1 MSDINI
7 LLRNRES
14 IKLQIQALESK
25 KNSENELTGYEQ
37 AMLEDMYYQLLVI
50 EKLITDNNVFTI

>member
-25 KNSENELTGYEQ
+25 KNSAEGLTGYEQ
-37 AMLEDMYYQLLVI
+37 AMLEDMYYIYQNI
-50 EKLITDNNVFTI
+50 EKQLANYR

>member
-1 MSDINI
+1 MSNINI

-37 AMLEDMYYQLLVI
+37 AMLEDMYYQLSVI
-50 EKLITDNNVFTI
+50 EKQLANYR

>member
-25 KNSENELTGYEQ
+25 KNSGKELTGYEQ
-37 AMLEDMYYQLLVI
+37 AILEDMYYQLSVI
-50 EKLITDNNVFTI
+50 EKQLANYR

>member
-1 MSDINI
+1 MSEINI

-25 KNSENELTGYEQ
+25 KNSGKEITGYEQ
-37 AMLEDMYYQLLVI
+37 AMLEDMYYQLSVI
-50 EKLITDNNVFTI
+50 EKQLANYR

>member
-1 MSDINI
+1 MSYINI

-50 EKLITDNNVFTI
+50 EKQLANYR

>member
-50 EKLITDNNVFTI
+50 EEQLANYR

>member
-7 LLRNRES
+7 LPRNRES

-25 KNSENELTGYEQ
+25 KNSGKGLTGYEQ
-37 AMLEDMYYQLLVI
+37 AMLEDMYYQLSVI
-50 EKLITDNNVFTI
+50 EKHLANYR

>member
-25 KNSENELTGYEQ
+25 KNSENELTGCEQ

-50 EKLITDNNVFTI
+50 EKQLANYR

>member
-1 MSDINI
+1 MSDINN

-50 EKLITDNNVFTI
+50 EKQLANYR

>member
-14 IKLQIQALESK
+14 IKLQIQALASP
-25 KNSENELTGYEQ
+25 NTSANDLQGNEQ

-50 EKLITDNNVFTI
+50 EKQLANYR

>member
-25 KNSENELTGYEQ
+25 KNSKNELTGYEQ

-50 EKLITDNNVFTI
+50 EKQLANYR

>member
-25 KNSENELTGYEQ
+25 KNSENELIGYEQ

-50 EKLITDNNVFTI
+50 EKQLANYR

>member
-7 LLRNRES
+7 LLRNRDS

-50 EKLITDNNVFTI
+50 EKQLANYR

>member
-1 MSDINI
+1 MSDINM

-50 EKLITDNNVFTI
+50 EKQLANYR

>member
-25 KNSENELTGYEQ
+25 KNSENELTGYEH

-50 EKLITDNNVFTI
+50 EKHLANYR

>member
-14 IKLQIQALESK
+14 IKLQ
-25 KNSENELTGYEQ
+25 

-50 EKLITDNNVFTI
+50 EKQLANYR

>member
-37 AMLEDMYYQLLVI
+37 AMLEDTYYQLLVI
-50 EKLITDNNVFTI
+50 EKQLANYR

>member
-37 AMLEDMYYQLLVI
+37 AMLEDTNY
-50 EKLITDNNVFTI
+50 

>member
-37 AMLEDMYYQLLVI
+37 AKLEDMYYQLLVI
-50 EKLITDNNVFTI
+50 EKQLANYR